1 MKKIFI
7 SSLLI
12 LFIAACSENKSFDK
26 KETSS
31 ATQQAIDALLL
42 EDTSVLELP
51 VMAKRLTTIKTAL
64 SSNKPIILLDSL
76 DDRSK
81 QAQAIAI
88 ADNRFCENLIDK
100 KSKQPYRNEIFNVYE
115 ARPQEIPANNNGLVY
130 KVEMYNYALNL
141 TTTALV
147 NITSKSIISV
157 TTLPASQPDIP
168 THLKNLAL
176 QIAVSN
182 KEVIKALGYKPEEKE
197 ALMAN
202 TKTALNNTKC
212 ERSLH
217 LCVAPTFIKE
227 DKALWAIVD
236 LTDYKIVGIRW
247 TNVGTTGQPERI
259 SERKLKFEKIMECYC
274 KKVTHLEKHNWQLNY
289 VLTTS
294 DGMRIS
300 EVKYNNKQIINN
312 AKIVDWHVGY
322 SNTDGF
328 GYSDA
333 VGCPEF
339 SQAAVVAV
347 SDPRVS
353 DIIDNGK
360 TIGFAL
366 EQNFSSEQWPLP
378 CNYNYLQR
386 FEFYNNGRFRAAGA
400 SLGRGCGNNGTYRPV
415 FRIAF
420 TGNNNSFSQWNNNDW
435 RLWDKEQWAVTTP
448 TTTYTK
454 EGYLYKIFD
463 NNNTGFY
470 LEPSRGQFNDGSRG
484 DYPFVYVTK
493 QHIDKDEGEKDLV
506 TIGPCCNTD
515 YKQGPEKFIEPSPE
529 SIVNTDIVV
538 WYVPQ
543 MKNDDTK
550 GKEYCWA
557 ESYLENGVYK
567 TKYYPCMGGAMFVPI
582 NKLMS
587 H

>member
-1 MKKIFI
+1 MKQ
-7 SSLLI
+7 I
-12 LFIAACSENKSFDK
+12 LTILVLFTFFSCNNAPNDDAK
-26 KETSS
+26 KEDKNSDK
-31 ATQQAIDALLL
+31 QNAIESILL
-42 EDTSVLELP
+42 EDSAVMQMPLMVDRIKKIKEVLQQ
-51 VMAKRLTTIKTAL
+51 KI
-64 SSNKPIILLDSL
+64 PIITLDSL
-76 DDRSK
+76 NVEAK
-81 QAQAIAI
+81 LAQQIAI
-88 ADNRFCENLIDK
+88 TDSKFCENLFDK
-100 KSKQPYRNEIFNVYE
+100 NTHQAYRNEVFNVYE
-115 ARPQEIPANNNGLVY
+115 ARPQEVSNTQGKIY
-130 KVEMYNYALNL
+130 KVELYNYALNL

-147 NITSKSIISV
+147 NVTSKSIVNV
-157 TTLPASQPDIP
+157 TTLAQTQPDIP
-168 THLKNLAL
+168 THLKNIAL
-176 QIAVSN
+176 QIAIN
-182 KEVIKALGYKPEEKE
+182 NNEVIKALGYKPEEKQ

-217 LCVAPTFIKE
+217 LCVAPTFTK
-227 DKALWAIVD
+227 DGKALWAIVD

-247 TNVGTTGQPERI
+247 TNTGSSEAETRI
-259 SERKLKFEKIMECYC
+259 GERKLKFEKIMECYC
-274 KKVTHLEKHNWQLNY
+274 KKVTHLEKYNWKLNY
-289 VLTTS
+289 VITTS

-300 EVKYNNKQIINN
+300 EVMYNNKQIVNN

-347 SDPRVS
+347 SDPRIS
-353 DIIDNGK
+353 DIVQDGK

-366 EQNFSSEQWPLP
+366 EQNFSSEQWPKP

-386 FEFYNNGRFRAAGA
+386 FEFYNDGKFRVAGA

-420 TGNNNSFSQWNNNDW
+420 TGNKNNFSEWQNNNW
-435 RLWDKEQWAVTTP
+435 TTWNKEQWKVQSP
-448 TTTYTK
+448 TTTYTT
-454 EGYLYKIFD
+454 EGYQYKIYNEQGEGYFV
-463 NNNTGFY
+463 
-470 LEPSRGQFNDGSRG
+470 EPNRGQFNDGSRG
-484 DYPFVYVTK
+484 DNAYMYVTK
-493 QHIDKDEGEKDLV
+493 QHYDKDEGEKDLV

-515 YKQGPEKFIEPSPE
+515 YKQGPEKFIEPQPE
-529 SIVNTDIVV
+529 SIENTDIVV

-567 TKYYPCMGGAMFVPI
+567 TKVYPCMGGAMFVPI
-582 NKLMS
+582 KK
-587 H
+587 